1 MEYRGNPTDP
11 KEFIASLSFDRRLYK
26 YDIRGSLAHVAMLAK
41 CGIIPKEDA
50 GKITRGLKEIER
62 EIEAGKFRFD
72 IADEDIHMSIE
83 RALIEKV
90 GPLGGKLHTARS
102 RNDQIALDIRMYLK
116 EEILKIGNLIR
127 TLQKA
132 LLNLAKENTE
142 VIMPGYTHLQRA
154 QPVLFSHHI
163 MAYFFMLGRDIDR
176 LKSCYER
183 TDAMPLG
190 SAALAG
196 TSFPIDREFVAK
208 ELGFSKIAE
217 NSMDAVSDRDFLV
230 EFLSSLS
237 LLMIHLSSFCEELVL
252 WSTSEFGFIQLDE
265 AFTTGSS
272 IMPQKR
278 NPDVAELI
286 RGKTGRTFGHLM
298 GLLTT
303 LKALPLTYN
312 RDLQEDK
319 EPLFDAVDTA
329 KRSLEIFTPM
339 VASIR
344 INPERMGRAAEES
357 FTVATDV
364 ADYLVRKGLPFREA
378 HGVVGKIIAYCL
390 DRNCVLSDLN
400 LEDYRSF
407 SPLFDQDVFEVLEV
421 KHSVDSKTSVGGTSV
436 KGLKD
441 QFIRAESLLE
451 SEKMWL
457 SHPLA

>member
-1 MEYRGNPTDP
+1 MEHRGNPTDLR
-11 KEFIASLSFDRRLYK
+11 EFITSLPFDRRLYK

-50 GKITRGLKEIER
+50 GKITRGLKEIEQ
-62 EIEAGKFRFD
+62 EIEAGKFSFD
-72 IADEDIHMSIE
+72 ILDEDIHMGIE
-83 RALIEKV
+83 RALIEKI
-90 GPLGGKLHTARS
+90 GFLGGKLHTARS

-116 EEILKIGNLIR
+116 EELLKIGNLIL

-163 MAYFFMLGRDIDR
+163 MAYFFMFGRDIDR

-208 ELGFSKIAE
+208 ELGFSKITE

-339 VASIR
+339 VASMR

-407 SPLFDQDVFEVLEV
+407 SPLFDQDVFEILEV

-441 QFIRAESLLE
+441 QFIRAENLLE